1 MSGLYDMISAFIAL
15 LMSAAFLHF
24 GAAGESRPAP
34 ASHAMA
40 SSAAADPVV
49 DARDDAVPTREIQPL
64 PPRRHCHGHAS
75 GQPTLDTIR
84 APSPLRRG

>member
-1 MSGLYDMISAFIAL
+1 
-15 LMSAAFLHF
+15 
-24 GAAGESRPAP
+24 
-34 ASHAMA
+34 MA